1 MPASYEVRGGERLIV
16 CTLTGEL
23 SLADRVGLIEGVQR
37 EFREHGPLD
46 CLIDNRGQIGAAS
59 KQDLERVLPLV
70 RKVMAEVPGPVRLAI
85 VVGEDVQYGVG
96 RMVQIQLDDIPNL
109 ELRVFRDMTEALGW
123 LRGGSES
130 GG

>member
-1 MPASYEVRGGERLIV
+1 MPASYEVRSGERLIV

-23 SLADRVGLIEGVQR
+23 SLADRVGLIDGVQR

-46 CLIDNRGQIGAAS
+46 CIVDNRGQIGAAS

-70 RKVMAEVPGPVRLAI
+70 RKVLAEVAGSVRVAI

-109 ELRVFRDMTEALGW
+109 DLRVFRDMGEARCWLGGA
-123 LRGGSES
+123 GGA
-130 GG
+130 